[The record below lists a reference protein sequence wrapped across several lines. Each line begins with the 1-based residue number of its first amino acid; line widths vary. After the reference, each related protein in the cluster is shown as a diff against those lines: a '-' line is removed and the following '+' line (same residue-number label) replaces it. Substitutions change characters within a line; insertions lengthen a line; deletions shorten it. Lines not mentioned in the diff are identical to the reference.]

1 MQSLLLLQLNLKEL
15 LLGQEDWPFLI
26 EIVLR
31 TVIMFL
37 AIIFGL
43 RLLGKRGVK
52 QLSVFELVVIIG
64 LGSAAGD
71 PMFYKEVGIVSSLV
85 VFVVI
90 IFLYSV
96 ITFFIAKSKNFE
108 KVVEGKPMC
117 LIKNGEFSIGD
128 FRKENFGIDEF
139 FAELRINNISHL
151 GQVEEAI
158 VEISGEI
165 SIFFYDPEETKYGL
179 PIMPDSLDHPYTRV
193 PSEGHYSCIF
203 CGNTEL
209 KTAGDEIQCGK
220 CGKDEWVQSS
230 NKKRIS

>member
-1 MQSLLLLQLNLKEL
+1 MQSLLLLQIDWKEL

-37 AIIFGL
+37 AIILGL

-85 VFVVI
+85 VFIVI

-117 LIKNGEFSIGD
+117 LIKDGEFSIGD

-165 SIFFYDPEETKYGL
+165 SIFFYEVEETKYGL
-179 PIMPDSLDHPYTRV
+179 PIMPKSLDHPFTRV
-193 PSEGHYSCIF
+193 PSAGHYSCIF
-203 CGNTEL
+203 CGNTKL
-209 KTAGDEIQCGK
+209 KPAEDETRCDK
-220 CGKDEWVQSS
+220 CGKDEWVLSS